1 MQDTA
6 YEEAWNDGEEPGQEP
21 KPLTEAT
28 EAAKRKAEQERREF
42 EDAYNDVP
50 AKTDDEPKE
59 GETK

>member
-28 EAAKRKAEQERREF
+28 EAAKRKAEAERREF
-42 EDAYNDVP
+42 EDAYNSDT
-50 AKTDDEPKE
+50 AEADDKPKE